1 MKLSK
6 KIKKIL
12 LSIFIL
18 STMITTMSG
27 CVNNK
32 SWDDLTLE
40 EQEEVRQTYKEEKQ
54 ELEEELSEYTL
65 ENHFAKYI
73 LDKVEQGIEYQD

>member
-40 EQEEVRQTYKEEKQ
+40 EHEEVRQTYKEEKQ
-54 ELEEELSEYTL
+54 ELEEELSEDTL

>member
-12 LSIFIL
+12 LSTFIL

-54 ELEEELSEYTL
+54 ELEEELSEDTL

>member
-18 STMITTMSG
+18 STMITTISG

-54 ELEEELSEYTL
+54 ELEEELSEDTL

>member
-6 KIKKIL
+6 KIKKIFL
-12 LSIFIL
+12 FAFIL
-18 STMITTMSG
+18 SSIMTTLGG
-27 CVNNK
+27 CVNNQ

-54 ELEEELSEYTL
+54 ELEEEFSGDTL
-65 ENHFAKYI
+65 EDEFARYI

>member
-54 ELEEELSEYTL
+54 GLEEE
-65 ENHFAKYI
+65 
-73 LDKVEQGIEYQD
+73 

>member
-12 LSIFIL
+12 LSAFIL
-18 STMITTMSG
+18 STMMTTMSG

-32 SWDDLTLE
+32 NWDDLTLE
-40 EQEEVRQTYKEEKQ
+40 EQEEARQTYKEEKQ
-54 ELEEELSEYTL
+54 ELEEELSEDTL
-65 ENHFAKYI
+65 ENHFARYI
-73 LDKVEQGIEYQD
+73 LDKVEQSIEYQD

>member
-40 EQEEVRQTYKEEKQ
+40 EQEEVRQTYKED
-54 ELEEELSEYTL
+54 TL

>member
-12 LSIFIL
+12 LSTFIL
-18 STMITTMSG
+18 SSMITTLSG

-40 EQEEVRQTYKEEKQ
+40 EQEEIRQTYKEEKQ
-54 ELEEELSEYTL
+54 ELEEELSEDTL

-73 LDKVEQGIEYQD
+73 LDKVEQGIEYED

>member
-12 LSIFIL
+12 LSTFIL
-18 STMITTMSG
+18 SSMITTLSG

-54 ELEEELSEYTL
+54 ELEEELSEDTL

-73 LDKVEQGIEYQD
+73 LDKVEQGIEYED

>member
-32 SWDDLTLE
+32 SWDDLTLK

-54 ELEEELSEYTL
+54 ELEEELSEDTL

>member
-54 ELEEELSEYTL
+54 ELEEELSEDTL

>member
-12 LSIFIL
+12 LSTFIL
-18 STMITTMSG
+18 STMITTISG

-54 ELEEELSEYTL
+54 ELEEELSEDTL